1 MNITLA
7 KAIERDGETIQ
18 ALTLREPTA
27 GDLRGVSLLQVGQM
41 DVTALEPL
49 LNRIAT
55 PRLTTKEFAALPA
68 ADVMA
73 MMMAVHDFFD
83 IAPSPTT

>member
-7 KAIERDGETIQ
+7 RAIERDGETIQ
-18 ALTLREPTA
+18 ELTLCEPMA
-27 GDLRGVSLLQVGQM
+27 GDLRGVSLLQIGQI
-41 DVTALEPL
+41 DFTRLEPL

-73 MMMAVHDFFD
+73 MMMTVHDFFD

>member
-1 MNITLA
+1 M
-7 KAIERDGETIQ
+7 
-18 ALTLREPTA
+18 A
-27 GDLRGVSLLQVGQM
+27 GDLRGVSLLQIGQI
-41 DVTALEPL
+41 DFTRLEPL

-55 PRLTTKEFAALPA
+55 PRLTTKEFAALTA

-73 MMMAVHDFFD
+73 MMMTVHDFFD